1 MAEIIP
7 GQNINN
13 ANTSSTPQ
21 NKAKTPTIV
30 AAGMLRQLD
39 INLLKAVQSYFAMEA
54 DSTESAASITES
66 VTGILEAAKNL
77 NGSDSLDSEI
87 TPDTICC
94 FNASGQ
100 MLCTLLSFEEN
111 SYKLLLPAE
120 LKSNAAYLSPAERV
134 KLLSQ
139 LTYYK
144 DPQNN
149 GIAELEWIELVRPQ
163 MLSVLSDHDIT
174 HANQDT
180 ERELRHRLYAKQ
192 SFRKGHGANGK
203 VALFGF
209 NFAEPLI
216 CLSTSSFPK
225 EDYNYKTKLTTS
237 FVTEKV
243 KSAKTQNL
251 THKFDNSA
259 QPESEAPPQTLKAS
273 ITLEQSR
280 CRMESSERGTLSS
293 TSSSSILLEGSTP
306 DINDLDLGGDA
317 FTSPKITFDN
327 NFGFRIASRV
337 EEGING
343 TGGSCTIC
351 NENVSADQLL
361 SCYLCKLS
369 VHFTCYKVNQGTAHK
384 PKMRALS
391 RSNFTALGISQNNKW
406 FCNGCNSVSFD
417 DILEKISLHTQ
428 EKFID
433 AVEEKIKLLNDTTSS
448 SIEEDLDVT
457 QSSLPDYQG
466 MKSQESEQEITNIQ
480 QLKDSITMELRAALK
495 EEIKTLVS
503 AITLPHNTT
512 QSKLNTMSASYADK
526 AASPHSHLS
535 NNTFKNPQMVKEFI
549 NKPASAVGTDY
560 LVDPKMS
567 VIIKQ
572 VTNKKVVSNDTS
584 LKSEFNKLFNQ
595 MKIKYIKKTRYGNII
610 LQLNSEDDIK
620 QVLSGWQ
627 SHYFKDAKAK
637 MGTEIFRMTDQHLT
651 KYVGIIKHVP
661 INIDMSSISNGLENA
676 NLNSTHVTR
685 LGKSSN
691 SVKVIFKSHED
702 LTQAISKGFGLE
714 HLWLEVAQF
723 KFTKKPMQCHGC
735 KRFGHPV
742 KWCRSKAACG
752 FCSSENH
759 TDKEC
764 LERTH
769 PSKFCCRNCR
779 GNHTA
784 FSNLCPHF
792 IEKMNLIKQSSHH
805 DY

>member
-1 MAEIIP
+1 M
-7 GQNINN
+7 
-13 ANTSSTPQ
+13 
-21 NKAKTPTIV
+21 
-30 AAGMLRQLD
+30 
-39 INLLKAVQSYFAMEA
+39 
-54 DSTESAASITES
+54 
-66 VTGILEAAKNL
+66 
-77 NGSDSLDSEI
+77 
-87 TPDTICC
+87 
-94 FNASGQ
+94 
-100 MLCTLLSFEEN
+100 
-111 SYKLLLPAE
+111 
-120 LKSNAAYLSPAERV
+120 
-134 KLLSQ
+134 
-139 LTYYK
+139 
-144 DPQNN
+144 
-149 GIAELEWIELVRPQ
+149 
-163 MLSVLSDHDIT
+163 
-174 HANQDT
+174 
-180 ERELRHRLYAKQ
+180 
-192 SFRKGHGANGK
+192 
-203 VALFGF
+203 
-209 NFAEPLI
+209 
-216 CLSTSSFPK
+216 
-225 EDYNYKTKLTTS
+225 
-237 FVTEKV
+237 
-243 KSAKTQNL
+243 
-251 THKFDNSA
+251 
-259 QPESEAPPQTLKAS
+259 
-273 ITLEQSR
+273 
-280 CRMESSERGTLSS
+280 
-293 TSSSSILLEGSTP
+293 
-306 DINDLDLGGDA
+306 
-317 FTSPKITFDN
+317 
-327 NFGFRIASRV
+327 
-337 EEGING
+337 
-343 TGGSCTIC
+343 
-351 NENVSADQLL
+351 
-361 SCYLCKLS
+361 
-369 VHFTCYKVNQGTAHK
+369 
-384 PKMRALS
+384 
-391 RSNFTALGISQNNKW
+391 
-406 FCNGCNSVSFD
+406 
-417 DILEKISLHTQ
+417 
-428 EKFID
+428 
-433 AVEEKIKLLNDTTSS
+433 LNDTTSS

-627 SHYFKDAKAK
+627 SHYFKDANAK

-651 KYVGIIKHVP
+651 KYVGIIRHVP